1 MGESLL
7 LRAAWAVGAVL
18 LCWSLAFFARRIMHR
33 RDRVLQSPETA
44 SWQDDAL
51 AAVPFSW
58 VFSAREVL
66 RAVLGR
72 EPAFGLH
79 LAVVIGSVFPLWLV
93 WRIVRRRWHVSR
105 QA

>member
-1 MGESLL
+1 
-7 LRAAWAVGAVL
+7 
-18 LCWSLAFFARRIMHR
+18 MHR
-33 RDRVLQSPETA
+33 RDRVLQSLATA

-72 EPAFGLH
+72 EPSFVLYV
-79 LAVVIGSVFPLWLV
+79 AVAIGGVAPLWLV
-93 WRIVRRRWHVSR
+93 WRNVRRRWHVSH
-105 QA
+105 QP

>member
-7 LRAAWAVGAVL
+7 VRAAWAVGAVL
-18 LCWSLAFFARRIMHR
+18 LCWSVAFLARRLMHR

-58 VFSAREVL
+58 VFAAREVL

-72 EPAFGLH
+72 EPSFVLY
-79 LAVVIGSVFPLWLV
+79 LAVVIGGVASLWLV
-93 WRIVRRRWHVSR
+93 WRNVRRRWDVSR
-105 QA
+105 QR